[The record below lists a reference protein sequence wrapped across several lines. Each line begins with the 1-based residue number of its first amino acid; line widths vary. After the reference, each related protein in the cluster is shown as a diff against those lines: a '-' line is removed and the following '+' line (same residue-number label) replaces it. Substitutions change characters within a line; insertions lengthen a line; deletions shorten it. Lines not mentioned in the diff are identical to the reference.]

1 MKNTER
7 NPDPEERATAR
18 DLSDICAEIF
28 TLILQLRRTSDFGN
42 LEVLRQRI
50 KDLLGRV
57 EAGARDAG
65 YSSEDVQLVLFACV
79 AFLDETIIASDWS
92 QKDKWLARP
101 LQLEYFNRFD
111 AGEEFFVKLDL
122 LRQRP
127 RSMGPVLKVYHMC
140 MSLGFRGKHQF
151 LEREKIRS
159 LIEETYAEL
168 FHGREKTVNRLS
180 PHGARKDE
188 IVAAATREIPVWV
201 IAVFAAGIGFF
212 FYLIMTVLISR
223 IANDVASNMNP
234 PVTQGL
240 SRP

>member
-1 MKNTER
+1 MKKTER
-7 NPDPEERATAR
+7 NPDPEEHATTR
-18 DLSDICAEIF
+18 DLTDLCAEIF

-42 LEVLRQRI
+42 FEVLRQRV

-57 EAGARDAG
+57 EARTRDAG

-92 QKDKWLARP
+92 QKDEWLARP

-111 AGEEFFVKLDL
+111 AGEEFFAKLDK

-127 RSMGPVLKVYHMC
+127 QSMGPLLKVYHMC

-168 FHGREKTVNRLS
+168 FHSRGKTSGRLS
-180 PHGARKDE
+180 PHGAREDE
-188 IVAAATREIPVWV
+188 IVDVVTREIPVWV
-201 IAVFAAGIGFF
+201 IAVFAAAIGFF
-212 FYLIMTVLISR
+212 FYLVMTVLISGT
-223 IANDVASNMNP
+223 ANDAVKVMDSII
-234 PVTQGL
+234 
-240 SRP
+240 

>member
-1 MKNTER
+1 MKKTEKSPE
-7 NPDPEERATAR
+7 PDERTPAR
-18 DLSDICAEIF
+18 DLTDICAEIF

-42 LEVLRQRI
+42 FEILRQRV

-57 EAGARDAG
+57 EARARDAG
-65 YSSEDVQLVLFACV
+65 YNNEDVRLVLFACV

-92 QKDKWLARP
+92 QKDEWLARP
-101 LQLEYFNRFD
+101 LQLEYFDRFD
-111 AGEEFFVKLDL
+111 AGEEFFVKLEK
-122 LRQRP
+122 LRQQP
-127 RSMGPVLKVYHMC
+127 QSMEPVLKVYHMC

-168 FHGREKTVNRLS
+168 SHGRAKAANRLS
-180 PHGARKDE
+180 PHGAREDE
-188 IVAAATREIPVWV
+188 IVAVVTREIPVWV

-223 IANDVASNMNP
+223 TANDIAAGMNS
-234 PVTQGL
+234 L
-240 SRP
+240 L